1 MTGGEEEVILLDF
14 WASMLGM
21 RCRLGLTLKG
31 INYEYR
37 EEDLRNKSPLL
48 LQMNPIH
55 KKIPVLVHNGRPV
68 CESLIILHYID
79 ECLPDTYPL
88 LPSDPYERSQSRFC
102 ADFVDK
108 KFYETGRKVWSTKG
122 EEQESAKRDLMEI
135 IKLLEVQL
143 GDKPFFGG
151 ERLGFLDVAVVPF
164 STWFYSYQKLGNF
177 SMEGE
182 CPKLMAWVNRCLE
195 IESVSKSLVDPHK
208 VYAFVLQLK
217 KALGLE

>member
-1 MTGGEEEVILLDF
+1 MGKEEVMLLDF
-14 WASMLGM
+14 WPSMFGM
-21 RCRLGLTLKG
+21 RCRLALTLKG
-31 INYEYR
+31 VEYEYR

-55 KKIPVLVHNGRPV
+55 KKIPVLVHKGRPV

-79 ECLPDTYPL
+79 ECWPDTYPL
-88 LPSDPYERSQSRFC
+88 LPSDPYERSQSRFW

-122 EEQESAKRDLMEI
+122 EEQENAKRAFVEN

-151 ERLGFLDVAVVPF
+151 ERIGFLDVAVVPF
-164 STWFYSYQKLGNF
+164 STWFYTYETLGNF
-177 SMEGE
+177 SIQGE
-182 CPKLMAWVNRCLE
+182 CPKFMAWVKRCLE
-195 IESVSKSLVDPHK
+195 IESVSKTLVDPDK
-208 VYAFVLQLK
+208 VYAFVLQMK
-217 KALGLE
+217 KNLGLE